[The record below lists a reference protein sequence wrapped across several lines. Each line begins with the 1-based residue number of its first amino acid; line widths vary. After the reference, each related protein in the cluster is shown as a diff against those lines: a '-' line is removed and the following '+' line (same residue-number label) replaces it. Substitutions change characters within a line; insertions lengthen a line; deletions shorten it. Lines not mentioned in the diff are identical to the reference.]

1 MYIFS
6 LLSYRVHFLSLLA
19 FRLSLIDG
27 SFFSLFKSLLNLCIH
42 INKVKDPATGH
53 LVTSFPN
60 DMMRVLREQLDLAF
74 LRLRPHRFILVLNPA
89 AVALRSNQ
97 LQFDDVVAS
106 ALNAISKRE
115 VMRCVCV
122 PLQYNSYV
130 LLLFCF
136 LDSPCLFL
144 L

>member
-1 MYIFS
+1 MSKPSPLQFQ
-6 LLSYRVHFLSLLA
+6 
-19 FRLSLIDG
+19 
-27 SFFSLFKSLLNLCIH
+27 
-42 INKVKDPATGH
+42 KVKDAATGH

-106 ALNAISKRE
+106 ALAAISKRE
-115 VMRCVCV
+115 VKKHACIL
-122 PLQYNSYV
+122 P
-130 LLLFCF
+130 
-136 LDSPCLFL
+136 
-144 L
+144 